1 MRIEDSKLRFLLPG
15 LRIKR
20 FIFVIILGILLII
33 YSVFLLSVAISGS
46 EYLSQNALYIGKYF
60 DSVFKSAIVE
70 VISVLLI
77 LLSAFLIY
85 FGISSLLKS
94 VSTALM
100 PEKSY
105 DEAMSILF
113 ERRKENLKKKVVN
126 IGGGTGTTAVLEG
139 LRGKFL
145 KISAIITVADSGGS
159 SGRIRKELKVPPPGD
174 IRNCLISL
182 TEENSFARKILSYRF
197 SAPNSCFD
205 GHNLGNIL
213 IAGFTKVTG
222 DFAEAVLKLGKF
234 LQIDGEVLPF
244 TEDEAVLCAEFE
256 DGVIIEGESDIAE
269 RGGKIKRVFL
279 KDGQIKPSLPAL
291 QRIIEADIIIIG
303 PGSLYTSIMPPL
315 LLPTIADTIRR
326 SKAIKVYVVN
336 VMTEH
341 GETDG
346 FTASDHVREIVS
358 VLGENVLDYA
368 IVNNRTFSEKVLQ
381 KYAESHSFPVEIDK
395 ENIEKLGVRTI
406 IGDFAE
412 ERGGLIRHNS
422 DALREAIVKLKRRK
436 A

>member
-1 MRIEDSKLRFLLPG
+1 M
-15 LRIKR
+15 
-20 FIFVIILGILLII
+20 
-33 YSVFLLSVAISGS
+33 
-46 EYLSQNALYIGKYF
+46 
-60 DSVFKSAIVE
+60 
-70 VISVLLI
+70 
-77 LLSAFLIY
+77 
-85 FGISSLLKS
+85 
-94 VSTALM
+94 
-100 PEKSY
+100 
-105 DEAMSILF
+105 
-113 ERRKENLKKKVVN
+113 
-126 IGGGTGTTAVLEG
+126 
-139 LRGKFL
+139 
-145 KISAIITVADSGGS
+145 
-159 SGRIRKELKVPPPGD
+159 
-174 IRNCLISL
+174 
-182 TEENSFARKILSYRF
+182 
-197 SAPNSCFD
+197 
-205 GHNLGNIL
+205 
-213 IAGFTKVTG
+213 
-222 DFAEAVLKLGKF
+222 
-234 LQIDGEVLPF
+234 
-244 TEDEAVLCAEFE
+244 
-256 DGVIIEGESDIAE
+256 
-269 RGGKIKRVFL
+269 

-422 DALREAIVKLKRRK
+422 DALREAIVKLKRKK